1 MAAAQRRYRFRAA
14 ATALIPAASLILAA
28 TGCSGGSGPDASSGA
43 RREGQASAEAGTAT
57 TAAATAASSAD
68 VVDPA
73 ERAERAEISGRLEL
87 PAEPVATVP
96 SNRPGL
102 ELEVW
107 AVSRADGTATLA
119 FAVTNRS
126 TGPYG
131 MGGELATN
139 GIAGDVSGVSLVD
152 AGNLKRYLVLLDPE
166 GGCVCSLTD
175 GVAMDPGGSA
185 FFYATFT
192 APPPDVTRITVETP
206 MGTVAGVPITDV

>member
-1 MAAAQRRYRFRAA
+1 MAAAQRYRFRAA
-14 ATALIPAASLILAA
+14 GLAAAMLVA

-43 RREGQASAEAGTAT
+43 RSEGQASAEAGTAVT
-57 TAAATAASSAD
+57 TPATDSDGGTNVAN
-68 VVDPA
+68 PA
-73 ERAERAEISGRLEL
+73 ERVEISGRLEL
-87 PAEPVATVP
+87 PAEPVATLP

-107 AVSRADGTATLA
+107 AISRANGTATLA
-119 FAVTNRS
+119 FAVANRS
-126 TGPYG
+126 SGPYG
-131 MGGELATN
+131 MGGELASN
-139 GIAGDVSGVSLVD
+139 GVAGDVSGVSLVD

-192 APPPDVTRITVETP
+192 APPAEVTRITVETP
-206 MGTVAGVPITDV
+206 MGTVAAVPITDV